1 MKLFLPRETAV
12 TNYSYTVPEEYKLA
26 YINIYI
32 DAISGV
38 CHTVSLNGITTG
50 LSTQNTRENWNMI
63 VTAGDVIRIKRETGS
78 SDPWHTGYIR
88 KIF

>member
-1 MKLFLPRETAV
+1 MELFLPRQTAV
-12 TNYSYTVPEEYKLA
+12 NDYTYTVPQGYRLA
-26 YINIYI
+26 YVNIYI
-32 DAISGV
+32 DAVSGV
-38 CHTVSLNGITTG
+38 SHTVSLNGITTG

-63 VTAGDVIRIKRETGS
+63 VTAGDVIKVKRETGS